1 MSRQV
6 SKVMKPFHV
15 VFSIYSTSRKL
26 REHDLRCGLC
36 LLDWHGP
43 AIFHLLCPKNTQR
56 HSLRAPQVHQPVQPY
71 FSQSLDTWKGALWT
85 ENTNLIMI
93 HLIWFSVRACLCMR
107 HFARSAFSS
116 HPRRGSKFYLYESW
130 THPCLR
136 PLSESEPG
144 DELEVRTSKIVM
156 HYLSTLWQKLV
167 IDDPVWALCIP
178 SNYLARTSWHACPA
192 TVSQPMVWAKTA
204 EKQIRRIES
213 SPIKTGGYRWYN
225 ISGTAH
231 RHFLTQDLVRA
242 GLHHADSLRTGR
254 AAGWLRCR
262 RSLDESRKDRPRRK
276 TRLVKTSG
284 LDNSACQSQRLRKQR
299 EWGLMR
305 GGGWN
310 GNRQNCGKKEVQN

>member
-6 SKVMKPFHV
+6 SKVMQPFHV
-15 VFSIYSTSRKL
+15 VFSIYSTSRQL

-36 LLDWHGP
+36 LLGWHGP

-56 HSLRAPQVHQPVQPY
+56 HSLRAPPSASTRSTEWFLRICY
-71 FSQSLDTWKGALWT
+71 FSQSLDTLKGALWT

-107 HFARSAFSS
+107 HFARSAFLS

-167 IDDPVWALCIP
+167 IDDPVWAHGM
-178 SNYLARTSWHACPA
+178 LALL
-192 TVSQPMVWAKTA
+192 Q
-204 EKQIRRIES
+204 
-213 SPIKTGGYRWYN
+213 YRNPW
-225 ISGTAH
+225 S
-231 RHFLTQDLVRA
+231 
-242 GLHHADSLRTGR
+242 
-254 AAGWLRCR
+254 
-262 RSLDESRKDRPRRK
+262 E
-276 TRLVKTSG
+276 
-284 LDNSACQSQRLRKQR
+284 QRLDRNR
-299 EWGLMR
+299 L
-305 GGGWN
+305 GGSNHHRYPHNGWI
-310 GNRQNCGKKEVQN
+310 QVV